1 MLREAQPVAEQRRL
15 RGVEQGIV
23 GARYRE
29 IEVPG
34 SSKALGSDHTPA
46 SLGEQPSLMGV
57 HRVTPSARMF

>member
-57 HRVTPSARMF
+57 HSAA